1 MGSRRLHKLTEHQ
14 VRTVQPREVAVASG
28 GLDHA
33 LEMARKHP
41 RIRVAVWNPP
51 VLLDGGTVR
60 DGAIVR
66 YKHTLLNDGG
76 NLYLQVRMGPDGTV
90 HRSYL
95 YRVETGETNAA
106 GKRRRRW
113 MGLGSTSDISLTD
126 ARNRA
131 AELRPSKLVD
141 GIRDPLAVKESKR
154 MAVALAKAKAAMTF
168 DECRDAYIADNHMK
182 WKSARHA
189 ALWGSSLEQ
198 HISPVFGGVN
208 VADVDRELV
217 IQALRPLMKTI
228 PETGRRV
235 MGRIE
240 TVLAW
245 AAAHDKR
252 PANEANPASWKLS
265 LRFVFPNRRDVAPV
279 VHMRAVPW
287 RSLPQFMASLKQ
299 MEGTTEKVGRLG
311 LAAAALNWTL
321 LTGAR
326 TGSVIHSEWSEVNEA
341 DRVWTI
347 PASHMKRGNALRV
360 PISDDAMAVLARLD
374 RTSQRLFPIGEKAMR
389 EVLAKVWEGVQVHGF
404 RSVLAD
410 WATAAGYDRDL
421 IDEQLGH
428 VVGSAVSRAYRSEDW
443 LQRRRAMMSAFG
455 SFAMGRTA
463 ETADVI

>member
-14 VRTVQPREVAVASG
+14 VRTVQPREVAVASE

-41 RIRVAVWNPP
+41 RIRVAVGNPP

-66 YKHTLLNDGG
+66 YKHTLINDGG

-95 YRVETGETNAA
+95 YRVETGETNAS

-131 AELRPSKLVD
+131 AELRRSKLVD

-279 VHMRAVPW
+279 VHMRGCPW
-287 RSLPQFMASLKQ
+287 RELPQVMAALKQ
-299 MEGTTEKVGRLG
+299 IEGVE
-311 LAAAALNWTL
+311 AAALTWTI

-326 TGSVIHSEWSEVNEA
+326 TGSVLKATWSAIDEVNHI
-341 DRVWTI
+341 WSI
-347 PASHMKRGNALRV
+347 PAADMKRGNAMRV
-360 PISDDAMAVLARLD
+360 PLSDDAMAVLAKCD
-374 RTSQRLFPIGEKAMR
+374 RNGKRLFPIGEKAMR
-389 EVLAKVWEGVQVHGF
+389 EVLAKVREGLHVHGF
-404 RSVLAD
+404 RQTMTE
-410 WATAAGYDRDL
+410 WATFSGYDRDL

-428 VVGSAVSRAYRSEDW
+428 AVGGIVHRSYRLIEDW
-443 LQRRRAMMSAFG
+443 LERRRAMCSAFG
-455 SFAMGRTA
+455 AFAMGRTA
-463 ETADVI
+463 TDVGNVVPMQRA